1 MVAMFTKPLQAFKN
15 MKSGPGEMARL
26 VKSLLYIREALGA
39 SGSLSSLAQQ
49 ESPGTG
55 PSYLG
60 EPSGPRAGAGPAGPG
75 HHLLQAERRG
85 AAGRKDAA
93 PPHTCG
99 SLPRAPTRLGRPS
112 SAALGRCDAAPCPP
126 EAALGEAALL
136 PDPVQTASPVPGP
149 GTTPAG
155 GGCAGPGE
163 RNGAHRRLV
172 IQPGP
177 RAAPAGATREM
188 LAGSRG
194 SLEELSPRL
203 ALPPRPPGLRAR
215 VTAER
220 LLKGAAAA
228 RTGLALAAAPTPGQ
242 SGRGPEAARGAH
254 LPALE
259 LGSRRGLGGAS
270 FGGGLRWN
278 PESSHFGSGAVCGS
292 RAFLASHRPHEWAES
307 SSAPFWFEAAGACQA
322 GQEARVWN
330 RRDVLEQPLPKP
342 LENTLEGPQAVRS
355 SCLAWPRPWIRFP
368 RNKNGSYA

>member
-1 MVAMFTKPLQAFKN
+1 MLPTLSRSLARKRPPQAQ
-15 MKSGPGEMARL
+15 RL
-26 VKSLLYIREALGA
+26 HPPALGSDPLDAA
-39 SGSLSSLAQQ
+39 SQAGK
-49 ESPGTG
+49 PGDRTELPG
-55 PSYLG
+55 RTEWTPDRRG
-60 EPSGPRAGAGPAGPG
+60 GPRARDVICSEPSSSGPAG
-75 HHLLQAERRG
+75 
-85 AAGRKDAA
+85 GRKDAA

-112 SAALGRCDAAPCPP
+112 SAALGRCDAAPRPP

-163 RNGAHRRLV
+163 RSGTHRRLV
-172 IQPGP
+172 IQPGL

-194 SLEELSPRL
+194 SPEELSPRL
-203 ALPPRPPGLRAR
+203 APPLPPRPPGLRAR

-254 LPALE
+254 LRALG
-259 LGSRRGLGGAS
+259 LGSRRGLGAAS

-278 PESSHFGSGAVCGS
+278 LESSHLGPGAVCGT
-292 RAFLASHRPHEWAES
+292 RAFPASHRPHEWGE
-307 SSAPFWFEAAGACQA
+307 
-322 GQEARVWN
+322 
-330 RRDVLEQPLPKP
+330 L
-342 LENTLEGPQAVRS
+342 
-355 SCLAWPRPWIRFP
+355 
-368 RNKNGSYA
+368 